1 MVIRELKP
9 SHHVPG
15 RWLAVLEDGSI
26 LRLGE
31 SEVLEFGLYTGREL
45 TDGEG
50 EAILAAARRS
60 GLKERAIDRLSRKP
74 MSRRELE
81 KQLLDWKAGAEEA
94 AAICDRMEELGFL
107 NDGDYARRVVRHYA
121 RKGYGEKKLRDEL
134 YRRGIPRELWEEAL
148 EETGDS
154 ARAIDDFLAKK
165 LEGKAWGEKD
175 LQKVSAALARRGY
188 SWSDIR
194 DALNRFGAE
203 VEME

>member
-1 MVIRELKP
+1 MIIRELKP
-9 SHHVPG
+9 SRHVPG
-15 RWLAVLEDGSI
+15 RWLAALEDGSI

-31 SEVLEFGLYTGREL
+31 SEVLEFGLYTGRTL
-45 TDGEG
+45 TEEEG

-60 GLKERAIDRLSRKP
+60 GWKEKAIDHLSRKP

-81 KQLLDWKAGAEEA
+81 KKLLGWGAGEEET

-107 NDGDYARRVVRHYA
+107 NDGDYACRVVRHYA
-121 RKGYGEKKLRDEL
+121 AKGYGERKLRDEL
-134 YRRGIPRELWEEAL
+134 CRRGIPRELWEEAL
-148 EETGDS
+148 EEMGDNT
-154 ARAIDDFLAKK
+154 RALDDFLAKK
-165 LEGKAWGEKD
+165 LGGKDWGEKD